1 MREKHLKKQT
11 ETEEFIRDEIIGVA
25 ATIQRIGQGKAAF
38 MNNLETLVLPREPNQ
53 RPNMVH
59 NDPAS

>member
-38 MNNLETLVLPREPNQ
+38 MNNLATLALRREQNQ
-53 RPNMVH
+53 GH
-59 NDPAS
+59 